1 METSEIKDIAC
12 NYKYAVAII
21 DKGEIRQ
28 WGKYLL
34 DKNIDDKKEKKDPKE
49 KKKEEGEVESKVLQ
63 MSKFPGHNKFSVL
76 METVNTGP
84 NHSVA
89 IS

>member
-1 METSEIKDIAC
+1 MTQLETSEVKDMAC

-34 DKNIDDKKEKKDPKE
+34 DKSMDKKKEKKERKE
-49 KKKEEGEVESKVLQ
+49 KKEEGGGESKVL
-63 MSKFPGHNKFSVL
+63 
-76 METVNTGP
+76 
-84 NHSVA
+84 
-89 IS
+89 